1 MQKLRDLKNA
11 QAGNSWFWVPWILPH
26 IGGLV
31 TLMLIQIRSMIYM
44 SDTVYY
50 SLSIFFSILLIPC
63 LKWKVGAL
71 VYQFMVAL
79 HHP

>member
-31 TLMLIQIRSMIYM
+31 TLMYQYTDSDSAHETCVIQYII
-44 SDTVYY
+44 V
-50 SLSIFFSILLIPC
+50 
-63 LKWKVGAL
+63 
-71 VYQFMVAL
+71 
-79 HHP
+79 

>member
-31 TLMLIQIRSMIYM
+31 TLILIQILLMIYM
-44 SDTVYY
+44 CVVEFEHIAH
-50 SLSIFFSILLIPC
+50 SLFEC
-63 LKWKVGAL
+63 QVGAL